1 MRLSTNPNLV
11 SKAVLGDILV
21 YERLGAGY
29 PFFLEN
35 MHIFIEDTTKS
46 KEATVWDSSSLNP

>member
-11 SKAVLGDILV
+11 SNAVLGDILV
-21 YERLGAGY
+21 YEI
-29 PFFLEN
+29 LEN

-46 KEATVWDSSSLNP
+46 KEAMVWDSSSLNP